1 MEHNKNNNPKDE
13 IDELLYDYFKNSN
26 EDVPIETSKAID
38 EALYKKKKHSS
49 FNISKIAA
57 IVLLCFTMTTGL
69 IFAKDIINFFSEIF
83 DLKSTNIDNSGIVDA
98 IANKNYIQNV
108 DMDYIPI
115 DDNYS
120 IKVDYLMLDDL
131 NLYLVFNLHSNK
143 KIDENY
149 RISITDL
156 KLTDQDG
163 NVIYDEDL
171 LNGNNE
177 NYLYIPVWNKI
188 KNENENNCR
197 ELLYLMTNGI
207 NNLQELNF
215 SFSKLILY
223 DNFIPFNNLEINKQI
238 NFTIDIINKFINTNT
253 YILYSSNTDNNYNI
267 EKCIVTD
274 TGMYLLYKTKNINIK
289 FSYQTSNIN
298 NYRRLLGTDYYGYHN
313 FLVYFNINK
322 DIFNNIDEITLTENY
337 SNEPVKLYKNKY
349 PPI

>member
-1 MEHNKNNNPKDE
+1 MEHNKNNPKDE

-143 KIDENY
+143 KIDENF

-163 NVIYDEDL
+163 NVIYDGDL

-177 NYLYIPVWNKI
+177 NYLYVPVWNKI
-188 KNENENNCR
+188 KKENKNSCR

-207 NNLQELNF
+207 NNLKELNL
-215 SFSKLILY
+215 SFSNIVLY
-223 DNFIPFNNLEINKQI
+223 NVNNPAH
-238 NFTIDIINKFINTNT
+238 NFTINTNVKFKIDIIDKFIDSNT
-253 YILYSSNTDNNYNI
+253 YSFSTSINYQDFQI
-267 EKCIVTD
+267 KKCIVTN
-274 TGMYLLYKTKNINIK
+274 TGMYLIYKTKNYDINFKLNSADIK
-289 FSYQTSNIN
+289 EHK
-298 NYRRLLGTDYYGYHN
+298 LLGIDYEK
-313 FLVYFNINK
+313 YFYFIILYDVQKNIFENK
-322 DIFNNIDEITLTENY
+322 LTITLEECNSKQKIT
-337 SNEPVKLYKNKY
+337 LYRDD
-349 PPI
+349 

>member
-163 NVIYDEDL
+163 NVIYDGD
-171 LNGNNE
+171 NYSFNNT
-177 NYLYIPVWNKI
+177 NNILSCAGWNKI
-188 KNENENNCR
+188 KSDNKNSLR
-197 ELLYLMTNGI
+197 ELLHLMTNGI
-207 NNLQELNF
+207 NNISKINITF
-215 SFSKLILY
+215 S
-223 DNFIPFNNLEINKQI
+223 NLVIYNIDINKNIEFNKKISYSI
-238 NFTIDIINKFINTNT
+238 NIINKFIDTD
-253 YILYSSNTDNNYNI
+253 ILKFYTSKEYNDFKI
-267 EKCIVTD
+267 EKCILTD
-274 TGMYLLYKTKNINIK
+274 TGMYLLYKTKNINIR
-289 FSYQTSNIN
+289 FRYQSNNIN
-298 NYRRLLGTDYYGYHN
+298 NYRRLLGTDYNGYHN
-313 FLVYFNINK
+313 FLIYFNINK
-322 DIFNNIDEITLTENY
+322 DIFNNISEIILTENY
-337 SNEPVKLYKNKY
+337 TNESVKLYKNKY

>member
-171 LNGNNE
+171 FADTTNK
-177 NYLYIPVWNKI
+177 YYMYVPVWNKI
-188 KNENENNCR
+188 KNSNENNIK
-197 ELLYLMTNGI
+197 ELLTLVTNGI
-207 NNLQELNF
+207 TNLHKL
-215 SFSKLILY
+215 SLHFSKITIY
-223 DNFIPFNNLEINKQI
+223 NSNNPKENIEIEKQISSEIN
-238 NFTIDIINKFINTNT
+238 IIEKFV
-253 YILYSSNTDNNYNI
+253 NNNIYVFYNDEDYANYKI
-267 EKCIVTD
+267 EKCIITD
-274 TGMYLLYKTKNINIK
+274 TGMYLLYTTYNYNIN
-289 FSYQTSNIN
+289 FNFE
-298 NYRRLLGTDYYGYHN
+298 NYPSTKRTLGRKDSLYYFIIHYN
-313 FLVYFNINK
+313 VSQEYFKNK
-322 DIFNNIDEITLTENY
+322 SIITLTETSTN
-337 SNEPVKLYKNKY
+337 KTIQLYK
-349 PPI
+349 

>member
-108 DMDYIPI
+108 DMNYIPI

-163 NVIYDEDL
+163 NVIYDGSNYMFQEV
-171 LNGNNE
+171 NNILCCE
-177 NYLYIPVWNKI
+177 GYYKLDV
-188 KNENENNCR
+188 KNNSLR
-197 ELLYLMTNGI
+197 ELFYLLTNGI
-207 NNLQELNF
+207 NNLEKLNI
-215 SFSKLILY
+215 LISNIVLY
-223 DNFIPFNNLEINKQI
+223 DKDNIDKKINIEKNI
-238 NFTIDIINKFINTNT
+238 KFSITIIDKFIDNN
-253 YILYSSNTDNNYNI
+253 IIHLYSTNEYENFKI
-267 EKCIVTD
+267 EKCIITD
-274 TGMYLLYKTKNINIK
+274 TGVYLLYKTTNA
-289 FSYQTSNIN
+289 
-298 NYRRLLGTDYYGYHN
+298 
-313 FLVYFNINK
+313 
-322 DIFNNIDEITLTENY
+322 NIDFNYENFSKTKRTLGYQNNFFY
-337 SNEPVKLYKNKY
+337 FLIHYNVNKNVLLNKEKFT
-349 PPI
+349 IIETTTNQIIQLHI

>member
-163 NVIYDEDL
+163 NVIYDGS
-171 LNGNNE
+171 NFTFSNKI
-177 NYLYIPVWNKI
+177 LYCAGWNKI
-188 KNENENNCR
+188 KCDDKNSLR
-197 ELLYLMTNGI
+197 ELLHLMTNGI
-207 NNLQELNF
+207 ENI
-215 SFSKLILY
+215 SKI
-223 DNFIPFNNLEINKQI
+223 NITFNNLVIYYENKHNKNM
-238 NFTIDIINKFINTNT
+238 NFNKHISFSVNITDKFIDKNIYKLLPTH
-253 YILYSSNTDNNYNI
+253 NNFKEFII
-267 EKCIVTD
+267 ENCIITD
-274 TGMYLLYKTKNINIK
+274 TGTYLLYKTIN
-289 FSYQTSNIN
+289 T
-298 NYRRLLGTDYYGYHN
+298 
-313 FLVYFNINK
+313 
-322 DIFNNIDEITLTENY
+322 NIDFDLYNY
-337 SNEPVKLYKNKY
+337 NKTKRALGFNPIDSYYYFMIYYNTTKTNFKHYNKIIFQETTTNQIIDFYK
-349 PPI
+349 

>member
-1 MEHNKNNNPKDE
+1 MEHNKNNPKDE
-13 IDELLYDYFKNSN
+13 IDDLLYDYFKNN
-26 EDVPIETSKAID
+26 DEDVPIETSKAID

-57 IVLLCFTMTTGL
+57 IILLCFTMTTGL

-163 NVIYDEDL
+163 NVIYD
-171 LNGNNE
+171 GNSITFYNT
-177 NYLYIPVWNKI
+177 NQTLYCDGWNKI
-188 KNENENNCR
+188 NSSSDYCLR
-197 ELLYLMTNGI
+197 ELLYIMTNGI
-207 NNLQELNF
+207 SNLNTLYF
-215 SFSKLILY
+215 S
-223 DNFIPFNNLEINKQI
+223 FNNLIIYHNNNPNSNLKINKSI
-238 NFTIDIINKFINTNT
+238 NFSINIIDKFINKDI
-253 YILYSSNTDNNYNI
+253 YEFKSLQNYKDFNI
-267 EKCIVTD
+267 NKCILTD
-274 TGMYLLYKTKNINIK
+274 TGMYLLYTAPEPNINFTFNNYSKTKRFLGYRNNLYYFIVHFNITKNI
-289 FSYQTSNIN
+289 F
-298 NYRRLLGTDYYGYHN
+298 
-313 FLVYFNINK
+313 YFENKIILIETYTNRTIELEINK
-322 DIFNNIDEITLTENY
+322 SSTN
-337 SNEPVKLYKNKY
+337 
-349 PPI
+349 

>member
-1 MEHNKNNNPKDE
+1 MEHNKNNPKDE
-13 IDELLYDYFKNSN
+13 IDDLLYDYFKNN
-26 EDVPIETSKAID
+26 DEDVPIETSKAID

-57 IVLLCFTMTTGL
+57 IILLCFTMTTGL

-163 NVIYDEDL
+163 NVIYD
-171 LNGNNE
+171 GNNYMFNNNTTILCCTGWNQIKSE
-177 NYLYIPVWNKI
+177 NRNSL
-188 KNENENNCR
+188 R
-197 ELLYLMTNGI
+197 ELLHLMTNGI
-207 NNLQELNF
+207 NDISKINI
-215 SFSKLILY
+215 SFNNLILY
-223 DNFIPFNNLEINKQI
+223 DKHKSNKKTKIQKNI
-238 NFTIDIINKFINTNT
+238 SFTIGIIDKFINVDIFKFYPYKEHN
-253 YILYSSNTDNNYNI
+253 DFKI
-267 EKCIVTD
+267 EKCIITD
-274 TGMYLLYKTKNINIK
+274 TGMYLLYKTKN
-289 FSYQTSNIN
+289 YNIN
-298 NYRRLLGTDYYGYHN
+298 FCFNNLYNYHILLGVDSEKQYN
-313 FLVYFNINK
+313 FLVYYNITKDSFNEIEN
-322 DIFNNIDEITLTENY
+322 ITLHELYN
-337 SNEPVKLYKNKY
+337 NEKILLYKY
-349 PPI
+349 

>member
-163 NVIYDEDL
+163 NVIYDEYMFND
-171 LNGNNE
+171 ND

-207 NNLQELNF
+207 NNLKKLNF
-215 SFSKLILY
+215 SFSNIVLY
-223 DNFIPFNNLEINKQI
+223 NHNNPNTNIEIKNNI
-238 NFTIDIINKFINTNT
+238 NFSINIIDKFLNQNIYEFYPKEIYNNFEIKKCIIN
-253 YILYSSNTDNNYNI
+253 
-267 EKCIVTD
+267 D
-274 TGMYLLYKTKNINIK
+274 TGTYLLYKTTNSDIDFNFANCSKTK
-289 FSYQTSNIN
+289 
-298 NYRRLLGTDYYGYHN
+298 RALGYSTTDSAYYFVIY
-313 FLVYFNINK
+313 YNINK
-322 DIFNNIDEITLTENY
+322 NTFKYENTI
-337 SNEPVKLYKNKY
+337 SIIETTTNKIIKLYNK
-349 PPI
+349 

>member
-83 DLKSTNIDNSGIVDA
+83 DLKSTNIDNSSIVDA

-120 IKVDYLMLDDL
+120 IKVDYLMLDDI

-143 KIDENY
+143 KIDKNY
-149 RISITDL
+149 RISIPDL
-156 KLTDQDG
+156 VLTDQDG
-163 NVIYDEDL
+163 NVIYDEYI
-171 LNGNNE
+171 LNNSTN
-177 NYLYIPVWNKI
+177 NYLYSPVWNKI
-188 KNENENNCR
+188 NIENKYNYR
-197 ELLYLMTNGI
+197 ELLYIMTNGI
-207 NNLQELNF
+207 NNLKKLNF
-215 SFSKLILY
+215 SFTNLILY
-223 DNFIPFNNLEINKQI
+223 DENNPNKKIQIKHNLTFSINI
-238 NFTIDIINKFINTNT
+238 IDKF
-253 YILYSSNTDNNYNI
+253 LDNNIQEFHSKEIYNDFEI
-267 EKCIVTD
+267 KKCIMTD
-274 TGMYLLYKTKNINIK
+274 TGIYMLYKTTNPNIDFNFANYPKNK
-289 FSYQTSNIN
+289 
-298 NYRRLLGTDYYGYHN
+298 RALGYNPNDLFYYFIIY
-313 FLVYFNINK
+313 YNINK
-322 DIFNNIDEITLTENY
+322 DTFKYEDSITITE
-337 SNEPVKLYKNKY
+337 VTTHQIIQLHK
-349 PPI
+349 

>member
-163 NVIYDEDL
+163 NVIYDGD
-171 LNGNNE
+171 NVTFNTSNQT
-177 NYLYIPVWNKI
+177 LYCEGWNQI
-188 KNENENNCR
+188 ISNSNDIIR
-197 ELLYLMTNGI
+197 ELLYIMTNGI
-207 NNLQELNF
+207 SNLKILNF
-215 SFSKLILY
+215 SL
-223 DNFIPFNNLEINKQI
+223 NNLIIYNNDNPNKNIEITKNIAFSI
-238 NFTIDIINKFINTNT
+238 NIIDKFINKEI
-253 YILYSSNTDNNYNI
+253 YEFQQIQNYKNFDI
-267 EKCIVTD
+267 NKCILTD
-274 TGMYLLYKTKNINIK
+274 TGMYLLYVTPETNINFAFENYLSTK
-289 FSYQTSNIN
+289 RFLGYRN
-298 NYRRLLGTDYYGYHN
+298 NLYYFIIH
-313 FLVYFNINK
+313 FNIDKNTFHFE
-322 DIFNNIDEITLTENY
+322 DNIILIETFTKQNI
-337 SNEPVKLYKNKY
+337 KLQIKKTSTN
-349 PPI
+349 

>member
-1 MEHNKNNNPKDE
+1 MEHNKNNPKDE

-108 DMDYIPI
+108 DMNYIPI

-163 NVIYDEDL
+163 NVIYDGDL

-188 KNENENNCR
+188 KSNNKYICK
-197 ELLYLMTNGI
+197 ELLNLMTNGI
-207 NNLQELNF
+207 NNLRKLHF
-215 SFSKLILY
+215 S
-223 DNFIPFNNLEINKQI
+223 FNNLTLYVGNKLNKTIQINKNI
-238 NFTIDIINKFINTNT
+238 NFSIDISDKFINIDVFKF
-253 YILYSSNTDNNYNI
+253 YTDIKYNDFKI
-267 EKCIVTD
+267 EKCIITD
-274 TGMYLLYKTKNINIK
+274 TGTYLLYKTKNYNVN
-289 FSYQTSNIN
+289 FTLN
-298 NYRRLLGTDYYGYHN
+298 NLYNYHFLLGLDKNGEYNFIAYY
-313 FLVYFNINK
+313 NITK
-322 DIFNNIDEITLTENY
+322 QSFNNKEEFITFQELFTNT
-337 SNEPVKLYKNKY
+337 KILLYKQ
-349 PPI
+349 

>member
-1 MEHNKNNNPKDE
+1 MEHNKNNPKDE
-13 IDELLYDYFKNSN
+13 IDDLLYDYFKNHD

-49 FNISKIAA
+49 FSISKIAA
-57 IVLLCFTMTTGL
+57 IILLCFTMTTGL

-163 NVIYDEDL
+163 NVIYDEYQFND
-171 LNGNNE
+171 NS
-177 NYLYIPVWNKI
+177 NYLYVPVWKKI
-188 KNENENNCR
+188 NSNTNNDYK
-197 ELLYLMTNGI
+197 ELLYIMSNGI
-207 NNLQELNF
+207 NNLQKLNF
-215 SFSKLILY
+215 SF
-223 DNFIPFNNLEINKQI
+223 NNLIIYNENKPSQKI
-238 NFTIDIINKFINTNT
+238 KIQKNTSFSIDIMEKFMHTNVLR
-253 YILYSSNTDNNYNI
+253 YYQIKDYENFEI
-267 EKCIVTD
+267 ENCIITN
-274 TGMYLLYKTKNINIK
+274 TGMYLLYKTKN
-289 FSYQTSNIN
+289 YNIN
-298 NYRRLLGTDYYGYHN
+298 FRFSNLYNYHILLGIDDKKQYN
-313 FLVYFNINK
+313 FLVYYNITKDSFNEIEK
-322 DIFNNIDEITLTENY
+322 ITLHELYN
-337 SNEPVKLYKNKY
+337 NEKILLYKYIK
-349 PPI
+349 

>member
-1 MEHNKNNNPKDE
+1 MEHNNNNPKDE
-13 IDELLYDYFKNSN
+13 IDDLLYDYFKNN
-26 EDVPIETSKAID
+26 DEDVPIETSKAID

-57 IVLLCFTMTTGL
+57 IILLCFTMTTGL

-163 NVIYDEDL
+163 NVIYD
-171 LNGNNE
+171 GNNYMF
-177 NYLYIPVWNKI
+177 NNNNNKI
-188 KNENENNCR
+188 FVCEGYNKLNTENNNLR
-197 ELLYLMTNGI
+197 ELFFLFTNGI
-207 NNLQELNF
+207 NNLQKLNLSFSNVTLYNKNHPNKTLEIFKNINF
-215 SFSKLILY
+215 S
-223 DNFIPFNNLEINKQI
+223 
-238 NFTIDIINKFINTNT
+238 IDIMPKFINKDVYNFYT
-253 YILYSSNTDNNYNI
+253 INNYKNYRI
-267 EKCIVTD
+267 EKCLLTD
-274 TGMYLLYKTKNINIK
+274 TGIFLLYTSPSNETDFYIDNYSKSRKIIGYDGHLYYFIIQYNVDINTFKNLNSIILTDTNTKEK
-289 FSYQTSNIN
+289 
-298 NYRRLLGTDYYGYHN
+298 
-313 FLVYFNINK
+313 
-322 DIFNNIDEITLTENY
+322 ITLL
-337 SNEPVKLYKNKY
+337 KK
-349 PPI
+349 

>member
-1 MEHNKNNNPKDE
+1 MEHNNNNPKDE
-13 IDELLYDYFKNSN
+13 IDKLLYDYFKTHD

-57 IVLLCFTMTTGL
+57 IILLCFTMTTGL

-163 NVIYDEDL
+163 NVIYD
-171 LNGNNE
+171 GNNF
-177 NYLYIPVWNKI
+177 NFYNNKSMLFCDGWNKI
-188 KNENENNCR
+188 NTNQKNTIKELVYILSNNF
-197 ELLYLMTNGI
+197 TNI
-207 NNLQELNF
+207 TKIKL
-215 SFSKLILY
+215 SFSNIILY
-223 DNFIPFNNLEINKQI
+223 NDKKPSNNILLQTTNKINYELPIDSKFNKNYMIKYEIEYIRNP
-238 NFTIDIINKFINTNT
+238 NFT
-253 YILYSSNTDNNYNI
+253 I
-267 EKCIVTD
+267 EKCISTNN
-274 TGMYLLYKTKNINIK
+274 GLYICYKSSTFNTN
-289 FSYQTSNIN
+289 FEIN
-298 NYRRLLGTDYYGYHN
+298 NYHNISKDTRYLGIGYDNKYY
-313 FLVYFNINK
+313 FITYFNINNINTINIT
-322 DIFNNIDEITLTENY
+322 DINTNFNITLRKST
-337 SNEPVKLYKNKY
+337 SN
-349 PPI
+349 

>member
-1 MEHNKNNNPKDE
+1 MEHNKNNPKDE
-13 IDELLYDYFKNSN
+13 IDELLYDYFKNHD

-38 EALYKKKKHSS
+38 EALYKKKHSS
-49 FNISKIAA
+49 FKLSKIAA
-57 IVLLCFTMTTGL
+57 IILLCFTMTTGL

-143 KIDENY
+143 EIDEDY

-156 KLTDQDG
+156 VLTDQDG

-171 LNGNNE
+171 LNGNNG

-188 KNENENNCR
+188 KNNNKNNYK
-197 ELLYLMTNGI
+197 ELLYLITNGI
-207 NNLQELNF
+207 DNLKKLNF
-215 SFSKLILY
+215 SFTNLILY
-223 DNFIPFNNLEINKQI
+223 DEDKPTKKIDIHKNITFS
-238 NFTIDIINKFINTNT
+238 IDIIDKFIN
-253 YILYSSNTDNNYNI
+253 NNVCTFYMKEYNENFKI
-267 EKCIVTD
+267 EKCIITD
-274 TGMYLLYKTKNINIK
+274 TGMYLLYKAKNYNINFN
-289 FSYQTSNIN
+289 FSIDC
-298 NYRRLLGTDYYGYHN
+298 NYHVLLGIDYNMQYN
-313 FLVYFNINK
+313 FINYYNITK
-322 DIFNNIDEITLTENY
+322 DSLNNIESISLNELYTNKEIL
-337 SNEPVKLYKNKY
+337 LYKY
-349 PPI
+349 

>member
-163 NVIYDEDL
+163 NVIYDEYMFND
-171 LNGNNE
+171 ND

-188 KNENENNCR
+188 KSDNKYICK
-197 ELLYLMTNGI
+197 ELLNLMTNGI
-207 NNLQELNF
+207 NNLKKLNF
-215 SFSKLILY
+215 SFSNIVLY
-223 DNFIPFNNLEINKQI
+223 KNDNPNKKIVINKKL
-238 NFTIDIINKFINTNT
+238 NFSIDIIDKFINNNV
-253 YILYSSNTDNNYNI
+253 YIFYPSNSIKNNFEI
-267 EKCIVTD
+267 ETCMITD
-274 TGMYLLYKTKNINIK
+274 TGMFLLYKSKSSQIDFNYMDSTKTTKILGYIK
-289 FSYQTSNIN
+289 P
-298 NYRRLLGTDYYGYHN
+298 YYYY
-313 FLVYFNINK
+313 LIQY
-322 DIFNNIDEITLTENY
+322 NIDVNSYMNLDSIEFTEIN
-337 SNEPVKLYKNKY
+337 SNEKIVLYKY
-349 PPI
+349 

>member
-131 NLYLVFNLHSNK
+131 NLYLVFNLHPNK

-171 LNGNNE
+171 CNYNYKDY

-188 KNENENNCR
+188 NQKNNTYK
-197 ELLYLMTNGI
+197 ELLSLMTNGI
-207 NNLQELNF
+207 NNLQKLNF
-215 SFSKLILY
+215 KFSTLVLYDENKPWKKIKIFKDTSFS
-223 DNFIPFNNLEINKQI
+223 INI
-238 NFTIDIINKFINTNT
+238 IDKFINKEVIKFYTTEENKDFVINNC
-253 YILYSSNTDNNYNI
+253 ILN
-267 EKCIVTD
+267 D
-274 TGMYLLYKTKNINIK
+274 TGMYLLYVTQNPNIN
-289 FSYQTSNIN
+289 FTFE
-298 NYRRLLGTDYYGYHN
+298 NYPSSKRLLGQKNSFYY
-313 FLVYFNINK
+313 FIVYFNVDKNAFNFTN
-322 DIFNNIDEITLTENY
+322 DIFLTETYTDNIIR
-337 SNEPVKLYKNKY
+337 LNKTNHLQK
-349 PPI
+349 

>member
-1 MEHNKNNNPKDE
+1 MEHNKNNPKDE
-13 IDELLYDYFKNSN
+13 IDDLLYDYFKNN
-26 EDVPIETSKAID
+26 DEDVPIETSKAID

-57 IVLLCFTMTTGL
+57 IILLCFTMTTGL

-163 NVIYDEDL
+163 NVIYD
-171 LNGNNE
+171 GNNYMFKSDIQILCFE
-177 NYLYIPVWNKI
+177 GYYKLDT
-188 KNENENNCR
+188 KNNNLR
-197 ELLYLMTNGI
+197 ELFYLITNGI
-207 NNLQELNF
+207 NNLKTLNL
-215 SFSKLILY
+215 SFSSLTLY
-223 DNFIPFNNLEINKQI
+223 NKDNPNQKIEIQKNTT
-238 NFTIDIINKFINTNT
+238 FSIDIIDKFI
-253 YILYSSNTDNNYNI
+253 DNNIYEFYPITDYKDFII
-267 EKCIVTD
+267 EKCIITD
-274 TGMYLLYKTKNINIK
+274 TGMYLLYKSQNYNIN
-289 FSYQTSNIN
+289 FNFN
-298 NYRRLLGTDYYGYHN
+298 NKYNYHILLGVDNKKQYNFINYYN
-313 FLVYFNINK
+313 IKKDSFNEIEK
-322 DIFNNIDEITLTENY
+322 ITLHELYN
-337 SNEPVKLYKNKY
+337 NEKILLYKY
-349 PPI
+349 

>member
-1 MEHNKNNNPKDE
+1 MEHNKNNPKDE
-13 IDELLYDYFKNSN
+13 IDDLLYDYFKNN
-26 EDVPIETSKAID
+26 YEDVPIETSKAID

-57 IVLLCFTMTTGL
+57 IILLCFTMTTGL

-163 NVIYDEDL
+163 NVIYD
-171 LNGNNE
+171 GNNYMFKSDIQILCFE
-177 NYLYIPVWNKI
+177 GYYKLDT
-188 KNENENNCR
+188 KNNNLR
-197 ELLYLMTNGI
+197 ELFYLITNGI
-207 NNLQELNF
+207 NNLKTLNL
-215 SFSKLILY
+215 SFSSLTLY
-223 DNFIPFNNLEINKQI
+223 NKDNPNQKIEIQKNTT
-238 NFTIDIINKFINTNT
+238 FSIDIIDKFI
-253 YILYSSNTDNNYNI
+253 DNNIYEFYPITDYKDFII
-267 EKCIVTD
+267 EKCIITD
-274 TGMYLLYKTKNINIK
+274 TGMYLLYKSQNYNIN
-289 FSYQTSNIN
+289 FNFN
-298 NYRRLLGTDYYGYHN
+298 NKYNYHILLGVDNKKQYNFINYYN
-313 FLVYFNINK
+313 IKKDSFNEIEK
-322 DIFNNIDEITLTENY
+322 ITLHELYN
-337 SNEPVKLYKNKY
+337 NEKILLYKY
-349 PPI
+349 

>member
-1 MEHNKNNNPKDE
+1 MEHNKNNPKDE
-13 IDELLYDYFKNSN
+13 IDDLLYDYFKNN
-26 EDVPIETSKAID
+26 DEDVPIETSKAID

-57 IVLLCFTMTTGL
+57 IILLCFTMTTGL

-163 NVIYDEDL
+163 NVIYD
-171 LNGNNE
+171 GNNFTY
-177 NYLYIPVWNKI
+177 NITNKILCCTGWNKI
-188 KNENENNCR
+188 KSDNKGSLR
-197 ELLYLMTNGI
+197 ELLHLMTNGLEGISKI
-207 NNLQELNF
+207 N
-215 SFSKLILY
+215 IL
-223 DNFIPFNNLEINKQI
+223 FNNLVIYSESKHNKNIKLNKNIYYSINI
-238 NFTIDIINKFINTNT
+238 IDKFINNDIYEFYPVTN
-253 YILYSSNTDNNYNI
+253 YENFKI
-267 EKCIVTD
+267 EKCILTD
-274 TGMYLLYKTKNINIK
+274 TGMYLLYKTTNYNIN
-289 FSYQTSNIN
+289 FNNNLNDRHSYS
-298 NYRRLLGTDYYGYHN
+298 RLLGKDKNGQYN
-313 FLVYFNINK
+313 FLTYYNIKK
-322 DIFNNIDEITLTENY
+322 DLYDNVQYIKLKEIYMNQIITL
-337 SNEPVKLYKNKY
+337 YKY
-349 PPI
+349 

>member
-143 KIDENY
+143 KINENY

-163 NVIYDEDL
+163 NVIYDANNFYIDSSNTIL
-171 LNGNNE
+171 SCSGWNRISSQNNE
-177 NYLYIPVWNKI
+177 LRELFYLITNGLYNIKTINLEFSNIIIYKEKDINNKI
-188 KNENENNCR
+188 
-197 ELLYLMTNGI
+197 
-207 NNLQELNF
+207 
-215 SFSKLILY
+215 S
-223 DNFIPFNNLEINKQI
+223 INKYI
-238 NFTIDIINKFINTNT
+238 NFNIDIIEKFIENEIYTF
-253 YILYSSNTDNNYNI
+253 YPIEHNNNFTI
-267 EKCIVTD
+267 EKCIVNN
-274 TGMYLLYKTKNINIK
+274 TGLYLLYKTLDPSIDFNFSNSNKVHQMPAYYNSFYYFINI
-289 FSYQTSNIN
+289 YNI
-298 NYRRLLGTDYYGYHN
+298 D
-313 FLVYFNINK
+313 
-322 DIFNNIDEITLTENY
+322 FNNIDILHNSNTLTLITTN
-337 SNEPVKLYKNKY
+337 NNKIKLEK
-349 PPI
+349 IIS